1 MFVRLFRPATA
12 LLLTFS
18 LASLPRLRAQ
28 QPGTLDTI
36 TNADREAGPT
46 GVIPEARG
54 FNLSLATTSQHDSA
68 GGWSNILS
76 PTVAYRFDQHFS
88 LNATVSTFPY
98 INVVTTTKKKNVLGV
113 VTKSSSA
120 LATKNFLLGDTS
132 INGSVD
138 AHTHWLDYNLTATLG
153 LPTGDDASG
162 LGAGQ
167 VTYAVIHHFEHPF
180 GDYFTPDDELGID
193 DDPNLLTP
201 RVRKS
206 YTVVGTSAHLQA
218 GVGVDLPWNL
228 NFETDAYEELPL
240 SNATITTTTG
250 KGKLGKQL
258 TSTTQG
264 SGEDNGF
271 TNELD
276 IPLNP
281 HMTLTGF
288 YNRSL
293 RNHEDTAGFTLTFLL
308 RGAPKAV
315 TAK

>member
-1 MFVRLFRPATA
+1 M
-12 LLLTFS
+12 
-18 LASLPRLRAQ
+18 LPRLSCLTLGLALALNFAPLPGVQAQ
-28 QPGTLDTI
+28 QPGTVDTS
-36 TNADREAGPT
+36 TNADKEAGPT
-46 GVIPEARG
+46 GVVPETKG
-54 FNLSLATTSQHDSA
+54 FNLSVATTSQHDSA

-98 INVVTTTKKKNVLGV
+98 INVVTTSRKKNLIGI
-113 VTKSSSA
+113 VTKT
-120 LATKNFLLGDTS
+120 ATPLETKHFLLGDTA
-132 INGSVD
+132 INGAFD
-138 AHTHWLDYNLTATLG
+138 AHTHWFDYNLTATLG
-153 LPTGDDASG
+153 LPTGDDTSG

-167 VTYAVIHHFEHPF
+167 VTYGFINHFEKPLGEH
-180 GDYFTPDDELGID
+180 FTPDIELGID

-206 YTVVGTSAHLQA
+206 YTVLGRSAHLQA
-218 GVGVDLPWNL
+218 GLGIDLPWNL

-281 HMTLTGF
+281 HVTLSGF

-315 TAK
+315 TSK